1 MDTWTRNTQ
10 ARTTVTA
17 DNHRERY
24 TQDELDMIVAFPDE
38 PISELATTLGR
49 TYFAISTLKAMIAA
63 GKITASTK
71 IAKSDQPYRGFKI
84 GDDEGWD

>member
-1 MDTWTRNTQ
+1 MDTWTRTTQ
-10 ARTTVTA
+10 DATIVTA

-49 TYFAISTLKAMIAA
+49 TYFAITTLKAMIAA
-63 GKITASTK
+63 GKIAAAPVAAS
-71 IAKSDQPYRGFKI
+71 DRPYRGWVEGM
-84 GDDEGWD
+84 GDE